1 MHGPIANEPPGI
13 LATMSAIST
22 LSAAPSSA
30 GVDLSTVSAA
40 DCVVAPRIC
49 ANFWAY
55 MAAESAGT
63 AIPLAVL

>member
-40 DCVVAPRIC
+40 
-49 ANFWAY
+49 
-55 MAAESAGT
+55 E
-63 AIPLAVL
+63 LAVL